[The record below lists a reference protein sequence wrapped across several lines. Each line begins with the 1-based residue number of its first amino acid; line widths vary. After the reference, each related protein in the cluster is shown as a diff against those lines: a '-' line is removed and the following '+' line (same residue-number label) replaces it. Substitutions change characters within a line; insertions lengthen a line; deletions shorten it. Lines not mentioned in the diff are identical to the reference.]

1 MRTIVDTA
9 LPFFALILC
18 GYLAVGA
25 RVLDLAATR
34 GLTAFVFWLAL
45 PALLVAKVGAAPLRD
60 LLDPRPLAVFYG
72 ASFLLYGT
80 TFALGRLAWRD
91 PNGTAALRAL
101 GTVWGNYGYLGLPL
115 LIAALGPGAALPTVA
130 VIAGDNLGPA
140 LLTIA
145 LVEAGRG
152 GGAAG
157 LASVRNALAGVAR
170 NPLILSAVAGAV
182 VSATGLPLPTAVTAF
197 LNLLGTAAGP
207 CALVA
212 LGASLALSPAR
223 GATGDVA
230 LVTALKLLLNPLL
243 AWLGGRYLIPLPP
256 DRLAAVT
263 LLAAM
268 PTAATVFVLAER
280 YELWVLRASAT
291 ILLTHIGSVVTLG
304 VLLYALGR

>member
-1 MRTIVDTA
+1 M
-9 LPFFALILC
+9 
-18 GYLAVGA
+18 
-25 RVLDLAATR
+25 
-34 GLTAFVFWLAL
+34 
-45 PALLVAKVGAAPLRD
+45 
-60 LLDPRPLAVFYG
+60 
-72 ASFLLYGT
+72 
-80 TFALGRLAWRD
+80 
-91 PNGTAALRAL
+91 
-101 GTVWGNYGYLGLPL
+101 
-115 LIAALGPGAALPTVA
+115 
-130 VIAGDNLGPA
+130 IAGDNLGPA

-152 GGAAG
+152 GGAAR

>member
-1 MRTIVDTA
+1 V
-9 LPFFALILC
+9 
-18 GYLAVGA
+18 A
-25 RVLDLAATR
+25 RAGGRRRR
-34 GLTAFVFWLAL
+34 GLVLRAGAVL
-45 PALLVAKVGAAPLRD
+45 PVLVRARAAG
-60 LLDPRPLAVFYG
+60 PRG
-72 ASFLLYGT
+72 HD
-80 TFALGRLAWRD
+80 RRD
-91 PNGTAALRAL
+91 PAGTAALRAL

-140 LLTIA
+140 LVTIA
-145 LVEAGRG
+145 LAEAGRG

-157 LASVRNALAGVAR
+157 LASARKALGGVAR
-170 NPLILSAVAGAV
+170 NPLILSAVAGAAA
-182 VSATGLPLPTAVTAF
+182 SATGLPLPTAATAF

-230 LVTALKLLLNPLL
+230 LVTALKLLANPLL

-280 YELWVLRASAT
+280 YELWVLRASTT
-291 ILLTHIGSVVTLG
+291 ILLTHVGSVATLG
-304 VLLYALGR
+304 FLLYVLGR